1 MPIWQ
6 EGQSEKVKSPSRE
19 EEQGRLVTVRRVHL
33 PLNFLEKLLSVE
45 LNDMK

>member
-19 EEQGRLVTVRRVHL
+19 EEQGQLNTLRRVHL
-33 PLNFLEKLLSVE
+33 PLNFLETLLSIE